1 MAATARTSA
10 FIFMVS
16 MMSVKPRV
24 VLPATRA
31 VPQEPSK
38 SREPTKSTYH
48 RRSLLQSSLLIGGS
62 STVWTGPSFALSLD
76 DGARDG
82 QLEGQLERRVSE
94 FTLANGMHFIV
105 ARREA
110 FPVVSFHT
118 YADVGAFDE
127 PDGKTGMAHFLE
139 HLAFKGSPNIGSKN
153 FEKEQAILEAMDDV
167 FYSILDSRSGREEAA
182 MERQLDRLASQAA
195 DLSIPNAYG
204 SLLQRQGAV
213 GLNAVTTHDSTRYF
227 CSLPSN
233 KIELWFAMESE
244 RFQVPIFRDFYT
256 EKKVILEERR
266 LRVDNAPLGPF
277 QERFASLS
285 LQNNYKRPV
294 IGYEHDLKRLGR
306 RDVAEFFQSFYGP
319 DSITIAIV
327 GDVDPEHVQRLA
339 EKYFG
344 PWQKGVLS
352 RPPCGASPLPP
363 ADADPKARRFDDR
376 SRAGPAL
383 LRAYDRPCLGQDPSM
398 SVALDAVNDLLT
410 GSRTSRLYANLVLGG
425 SALSVSSF
433 ATFPGEKHPCQMVIY
448 GIPAP
453 GVAIEELDEMIGR
466 ELADLASQGPT
477 PSELRRYSKA
487 ARMGALDVVTSNS
500 SLAAALASYHCLMGS
515 WREVYRDLERVDAL
529 TPQDVAHAV
538 SLVLTPDNSFV
549 GYVSRLA

>member
-1 MAATARTSA
+1 MLSL
-10 FIFMVS
+10 
-16 MMSVKPRV
+16 K
-24 VLPATRA
+24 TRA
-31 VPQEPSK
+31 VPKKPSD
-38 SREPTKSTYH
+38 SHTCHSTHH

-62 STVWTGPSFALSLD
+62 SACTGWVGDASPALALD
-76 DGARDG
+76 PRLNSGGPLISR
-82 QLEGQLERRVSE
+82 QLERRVSE
-94 FTLANGMHFIV
+94 FTLSNGMHFIV

-139 HLAFKGSPNIGSKN
+139 HLAFKGTPNIGSKN
-153 FEKEQAILEAMDDV
+153 YEKEEALLEAMDDV
-167 FYSILDSRSGREEAA
+167 FYSMLDSRSGREEAA

-204 SLLQRQGAV
+204 SLLRREGAV

-233 KIELWFAMESE
+233 KIELWFAMESQ

-285 LQNNYKRPV
+285 LRNNYRRPV

-306 RDVAEFFQSFYGP
+306 REVAEFFKSFYGP
-319 DSITIAIV
+319 DSITVAIV
-327 GDVDPEHVQRLA
+327 GDVDPEDVQRLA

-344 PWQKGVLS
+344 PWNKEVLS
-352 RPPCGASPLPP
+352 RPACASPSNITQVY
-363 ADADPKARRFDDR
+363 DEQQREESRERSFEDR
-376 SRAGPAL
+376 SKAGPAL
-383 LRAYDRPCLGQDPSM
+383 LRAYDRPCLGQDPTM
-398 SVALDAVNDLLT
+398 SVALDAINDLLT
-410 GSRTSRLYANLVLGG
+410 GSRTSRLYSNLISRGA
-425 SALSVSSF
+425 ALSISSF
-433 ATFPGEKHPCQMVIY
+433 ATFPAEKHPCQLVIY

-453 GVAIEELDEMIGR
+453 GVALEELDEMIGQ
-466 ELADLASQGPT
+466 ELAVLASQGPT
-477 PSELRRYSKA
+477 QSELSRYSKA
-487 ARMGALDVVTSNS
+487 ARMGALDVVTSNA

-529 TPQDVAHAV
+529 TPQDIARVA
-538 SLVLTPDNSFV
+538 SIVLTPDNSFA
-549 GYVSRLA
+549 GYVRSA

>member
-1 MAATARTSA
+1 ML
-10 FIFMVS
+10 
-16 MMSVKPRV
+16 SVKTRV
-24 VLPATRA
+24 ILPAPRA
-31 VPQEPSK
+31 VPKKPSD
-38 SREPTKSTYH
+38 SHTCHSTHH

-62 STVWTGPSFALSLD
+62 SACTGVGGDPSLALPLD
-76 DGARDG
+76 PRLNSDGPLISR
-82 QLEGQLERRVSE
+82 QLERRVSE

-105 ARREA
+105 VRREA

-139 HLAFKGSPNIGSKN
+139 HLAFKGTPNVGSKN
-153 FEKEQAILEAMDDV
+153 FKKEEALLEAMDDV
-167 FYSILDSRSGREEAA
+167 FYSMLDSRSGREQAA

-204 SLLQRQGAV
+204 SLLRREGAV

-233 KIELWFAMESE
+233 KIELWFAMESQ

-306 RDVAEFFQSFYGP
+306 REVAEFFKSFYGP
-319 DSITIAIV
+319 DSITVAIV
-327 GDVDPEHVQRLA
+327 GDVDPEDVQRLA

-344 PWQKGVLS
+344 PWSKEVLS
-352 RPPCGASPLPP
+352 RPACESPSFETHVYDEQQRLS
-363 ADADPKARRFDDR
+363 KERSFEDR
-376 SRAGPAL
+376 SKAGPAL
-383 LRAYDRPCLGQDPSM
+383 LRAYDRPCLGQDPTM
-398 SVALDAVNDLLT
+398 SVALDAINDLLT
-410 GSRTSRLYANLVLGG
+410 GSRTSRLYSNLVSRGA
-425 SALSVSSF
+425 ALSISSF
-433 ATFPGEKHPCQMVIY
+433 ATFPAEKHPCQLVIY

-453 GVAIEELDEMIGR
+453 GVALEELDEMIGR
-466 ELADLASQGPT
+466 ELAVLASQGPT
-477 PSELRRYSKA
+477 KSELKRYSKA
-487 ARMGALDVVTSNS
+487 ARMGALDVVTSNA
-500 SLAAALASYHCLMGS
+500 SLAAALASYHYLMGS

-529 TPQDVAHAV
+529 TPQDIARVA
-538 SLVLTPDNSFV
+538 SIVLTPDNSFA
-549 GYVSRLA
+549 GYLRSAK